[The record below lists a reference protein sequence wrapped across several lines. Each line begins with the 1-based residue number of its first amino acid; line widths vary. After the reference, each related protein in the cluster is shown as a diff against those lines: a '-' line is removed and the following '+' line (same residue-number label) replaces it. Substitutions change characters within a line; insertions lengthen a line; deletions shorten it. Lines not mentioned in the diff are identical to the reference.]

1 MKRLVAIL
9 LLGLML
15 FNSFGYYLLFAYER
29 QQARDMA
36 IANTPEALFDVIKIK
51 VALYTSVS
59 DTDFEFVDEEMT
71 VENKTYQIVKKRIKN
86 DTAELYY
93 FRDFHQEALRK
104 TLNDIVVSQTQDD
117 QTGSNQPIKHLLKSF
132 LKDYIHDEDFAFEL
146 NSTEYTT
153 FEPLVLN
160 ATAHIFKASAF
171 LSLHAP
177 PPEPMV

>member
-1 MKRLVAIL
+1 M
-9 LLGLML
+9 
-15 FNSFGYYLLFAYER
+15 
-29 QQARDMA
+29 
-36 IANTPEALFDVIKIK
+36 
-51 VALYTSVS
+51 S